1 MNSAFPSLTRILLA
15 ILGAKD
21 ESAERPELP
30 CDKIFAGVCPRWSVV
45 WGSVPSCTNS
55 LPAIRDGES
64 QSVKGNWK
72 FKAFAGVC
80 PRVFKNRPCDSWG
93 ESYTVPRHLFGKAF
107 ARGLSPRAY

>member
-1 MNSAFPSLTRILLA
+1 MHHEFSIPLVNKNPSCSSWGKKTKVPNDRSFHATRFLQ
-15 ILGAKD
+15 
-21 ESAERPELP
+21 
-30 CDKIFAGVCPRWSVV
+30 
-45 WGSVPSCTNS
+45 GSVPACTNS

-72 FKAFAGVC
+72 FKAFAEVC

-107 ARGLSPRAY
+107 SRGLSPRAY